1 MARSILPSRKRAS
14 CCCGLGIKVVVE
26 QRVAFVRDFNGV
38 ARAGVWPAWGWYTL
52 SDMLMRFQR
61 LVVEPV
67 PWYSDCSVDSLARAV
82 TWACDGLPGENN
94 LSFFRI
100 LSSKFLAHSKKL

>member
-1 MARSILPSRKRAS
+1 MFA
-14 CCCGLGIKVVVE
+14 LGSGAGG
-26 QRVAFVRDFNGV
+26 QDGGV
-38 ARAGVWPAWGWYTL
+38 ASLGVVYVKRYAYEIPEIGGRTY
-52 SDMLMRFQR
+52 
-61 LVVEPV
+61 
-67 PWYSDCSVDSLARAV
+67 CSVDSLARAV